1 MQFQPIGYLEWM
13 KDHFGRYKHDLANP
27 AVKPLRPA
35 DLGLT
40 PKDLE
45 FTGQNYHGHPELLKA
60 IAERFRVD
68 PANVVLTDGASMAIA
83 LVSFALFESGT
94 QLLLEAPNYEPLY
107 RLPLSLG
114 ADVRMLDRTYEKGF
128 QIDLESLQR
137 KISRNTRAI
146 WLTNLHNPSGVK
158 TDTEKLRAICQV
170 ARSHGAAVIASE
182 VFRDFVFEGEPPAP
196 AFKLDPS
203 AISIGSLSKLFGLDG
218 LRVGWVL
225 CNEDFARR
233 LSSIR
238 NHLSVTGSFLC
249 EQVTLFAFRQLD
261 KLIARTRGIVS
272 ENLPVLRE
280 FVKSRDDIEWVP
292 PDGGTIAF
300 LRLRHGVPS
309 WEFTRFL
316 HEKYDTLVVPGD
328 FFWAK
333 GFLRVGFGG
342 DTENL
347 KSGLKVLGSALTE
360 WRRVRHVGG

>member
-1 MQFQPIGYLEWM
+1 MHFQPIGYLEWM
-13 KDHFGRYKHDLANP
+13 KDHFGRYKFDLANP
-27 AVKPLRPA
+27 AVRPLRPA

-60 IAERFRVD
+60 IADRFSVS

-83 LVSFALFESGT
+83 LVSFALFDPGT

-114 ADVRMLDRTYEKGF
+114 ADVRMLDRPYEKGF

-137 KISRNTRAI
+137 RISRSTRAV

-170 ARSHGAAVIASE
+170 ARAHGATVVASE
-182 VFRDFVFEGEPPAP
+182 VFRDFVFEGEPPVP
-196 AFKLDPS
+196 AFKLDRG
-203 AISIGSLSKLFGLDG
+203 AVSIGSLSKLFGMDG

-225 CNEDFARR
+225 CHEDLARK

-238 NHLSVTGSFLC
+238 NHLSVTGSYLC

-280 FVKSRDDIEWVP
+280 FVASRDDIEWVP

-300 LRLRHGVPS
+300 LKLRHGVPS
-309 WEFTRFL
+309 WDFVRFL

-333 GFLRVGFGG
+333 GHLRVGFGG
-342 DTENL
+342 DTQNL
-347 KSGLKVLGSALTE
+347 KEGLRVLGSALTE